1 MISLK
6 RNKKTH
12 QLEKAK
18 GKRSQLRSIYQPNQ
32 LDDFKISR
40 GKFSD
45 FLTCQRCFYL
55 DRVRGLT
62 YPSLPGWSLNALTD
76 TLLKIEYDACREA
89 GQPHRLM
96 VAHDLNHLIPFQH
109 SDIKEWRNSLSGG
122 LKWRYH
128 DSNIMLT
135 GGIDDLWFNTKT
147 NEVVIADY
155 KSQQSNY
162 PVTQDNYF
170 KSPYR
175 ESYKVQLDFY
185 AYLLKGMGFSVS
197 SDAYLHICNAKE
209 NAYGF
214 HGKMIFDE
222 VLIHHKITTSY
233 INEKV
238 AAMIEVLNSLK
249 LPQSNESCETC
260 AYAQQRANNEH

>member
-12 QLEKAK
+12 QLEKAS
-18 GKRSQLRSIYQPNQ
+18 GKRTQLRSIYQPHQ
-32 LDDFKISR
+32 QEDFKISR

-62 YPSLPGWSLNALTD
+62 YPSVPGWSLNALTD
-76 TLLKIEYDACREA
+76 TLLKIEYDTCREV

-96 VAHDLNHLIPFQH
+96 LANNLKHLIPFQH
-109 SDIKEWRNSLSGG
+109 SAIKEWRNSLTGG
-122 LKWRYH
+122 LKWRYY
-128 DSNIMLT
+128 DSNIILT
-135 GGIDDLWFNTKT
+135 GGIDDLWFNTET
-147 NEVVIADY
+147 QEVVIADY

-175 ESYKVQLDFY
+175 KSYKVQLDFY
-185 AYLLKGMGFSVS
+185 AYLLEGMGFLVS
-197 SDAYLHICNAKE
+197 KDSYLHICNAKE
-209 NAYGF
+209 NVYGF
-214 HGKMIFDE
+214 YGKMSFDE
-222 VLIHHKITTSY
+222 VLIHHKISTNY
-233 INEKV
+233 IGEKV
-238 AAMIEVLNSLK
+238 LAMIEILNSSV
-249 LPQSNESCETC
+249 LPDSNESCETC
-260 AYAQQRANNEH
+260 AYAHQRALNE